1 MNQKEKRRHLF
12 QVFLKS
18 KGLFACFSLLL
29 SLLLIIGSTYAWVTA
44 ADERVNRADA
54 NHRRLSAIV
63 EEDFSQVFHWAPGTT
78 KEKNIRV
85 RNTGEVPAIVRLSLK
100 EFFVG
105 FETDVTDNH
114 ASGNGNGNLKVYGT
128 PSPTT
133 VDVKNTSTWVVGNTY
148 GVSANTHYKA
158 NLALLDQTYRYQG
171 SRAAPLPAIVLNFEA
186 GKVFDQNHLPD
197 VDDSDYWYY
206 EDGYFYYSKIL
217 PPDAVTPNLLDSVS
231 LSGEY
236 ANQYKG
242 ALYKLIPEM
251 DAHDLTELP
260 PDDWNVANGSRAYT
274 MIRELLD

>member
-44 ADERVNRADA
+44 ADERVNRADV

-128 PSPTT
+128 PSSTT

-171 SRAAPLPAIVLNFEA
+171 NRTAPLPAIVLNFEA
-186 GKVFDQNHLPD
+186 GKVFDQNHRPN
-197 VDDSDYWYY
+197 VDDSNYWYY
-206 EDGYFYYSKIL
+206 EDGYFYYSEIL
-217 PPDAVTPNLLDSVS
+217 KPNAVTPNLLDSVS
-231 LSGEY
+231 LNGKY

-260 PDDWNVANGSRAYT
+260 PDDWNVTNGSRAYT
-274 MIRELLD
+274 MIQDLLD

>member
-1 MNQKEKRRHLF
+1 MNQKEKRKHLF

-158 NLALLDQTYRYQG
+158 NLALLDQRYRYQG
-171 SRAAPLPAIVLNFEA
+171 NRTAPLPAIVLKFEA
-186 GKVFDQNHLPD
+186 GKVFDQNHLPG
-197 VDDSDYWYY
+197 VHDSDYWYY
-206 EDGYFYYSKIL
+206 EDGYFYYSEIL
-217 PPDAVTPNLLDSVS
+217 KPNAVTPNLLDSVS

-251 DAHDLTELP
+251 DAHDLTQLP
-260 PDDWNVANGSRAYT
+260 PDDWNVTNGSRAYT
-274 MIRELLD
+274 MIRDLLD